1 MTTEQVTRTEESGAK
16 SANKSLKDQVAIV
29 TGSGRG
35 IGKAIAQALLKEGAK
50 IVISDINEETTA
62 ATAAELKAE
71 GGQVI
76 GVPCN
81 VTNSESIDAM
91 VAKVVAEFGRID
103 ILVNNAGITRDDLL
117 IRMTEDKWQAVI
129 DTNLTSAFKVTQKV
143 VKAMSKNRHGRI
155 VNISS
160 TSGVHGN
167 AGQCNYAAAKS
178 GLIGLTKTVAVE
190 YAKKG
195 ITCNAVA
202 PGFIDT
208 DMTRALGE
216 DIINGI
222 LSRVPLGRMGTPDDI
237 AAAVIYLAGAGSYV
251 TGQVIEVSGGL
262 YT

>member
-1 MTTEQVTRTEESGAK
+1 MTTEQATRAEAK
-16 SANKSLKDQVAIV
+16 DQHEIRKSLKDQVAIV

-35 IGKAIAQALLKEGAK
+35 IGRAIAHALLKEGAK

-62 ATAAELKAE
+62 NTAKELAAE

-81 VTNSESIDAM
+81 VTQAESIDKM
-91 VAKVVAEFGRID
+91 VAAVVEKFGRID

-117 IRMTEDKWQAVI
+117 MRMTEDKWQAVI
-129 DTNLTSAFKVTQKV
+129 DTNLTSAFKVTQPV
-143 VKAMSKNRHGRI
+143 VKVMAKNRHGRI
-155 VNISS
+155 INISS

-167 AGQCNYAAAKS
+167 AGQANYAAAKS
-178 GLIGLTKTVAVE
+178 GLIGFTKTVAIE
-190 YAKKG
+190 YAKRG

-208 DMTRALGE
+208 DMTRALSE
-216 DIINGI
+216 DVINAI
-222 LSRVPLGRMGTPDDI
+222 LSRVPLGRMGTPEDI
-237 AAAVIYLAGAGSYV
+237 AAAVVFLAGAGSYIS
-251 TGQVIEVSGGL
+251 GQVIEVSGGL